1 MNGSPDPEL
10 KVIKSVK
17 EQKRGP
23 GEMTWQLRALAARPE
38 DQGSIPKTKVTDANH
53 L

>member
-17 EQKRGP
+17 EQKKRACRGDLVVKST
-23 GEMTWQLRALAARPE
+23 GC
-38 DQGSIPKTKVTDANH
+38 SS
-53 L
+53 